1 MAKSNFK
8 SKKIITISSD
18 SNLWNYLARCIQY
31 RGLVWALVKKDLKVK
46 YAQTR
51 LGILLS
57 LLQPVTG
64 LIVFSYFFGN
74 LLKIGTDGSPYP
86 IFVFTGMITWYYFS
100 LVVAYSGSSLIESQ
114 HIIKKVN
121 FPKLI
126 IPFSKSISALMEFF
140 IWMTVLIVLMII
152 YKVAPTYRLLFLPF
166 FLVLNMML
174 GLTVGIWLSALS
186 FKRRDIL
193 HVVPYFVGLTMMATP
208 VFYPKTLIPQQYDY
222 LMDLNPIAG
231 ILQGFRWCISG
242 SIGFSWVY
250 LPVYIIIF
258 IIFILSLLYFT
269 KVEYRMAEQL

>member
-1 MAKSNFK
+1 VHYK
-8 SKKIITISSD
+8 D
-18 SNLWNYLARCIQY
+18 
-31 RGLVWALVKKDLKVK
+31 LVWALVKKDLKVK

-57 LLQPVTG
+57 LLQPVVG

-74 LLKIGTDGSPYP
+74 LLHIGSDGLPYP
-86 IFVFTGMITWYYFS
+86 VFVFTGMITWYYFS

-126 IPFSKSISALMEFF
+126 IPFSKAISALVELF
-140 IWMTVLIVLMII
+140 IWMIVLVVLMVI
-152 YKVAPTYRLLFLPF
+152 YQITPTYRLLFLPC
-166 FLVLNMML
+166 FLLLNMIL

-242 SIGFSWVY
+242 SSEFSWIY
-250 LPVYIIIF
+250 IPVYIVIF
-258 IIFILSLLYFT
+258 IIFTLSLMYFN